1 MWTLSCHAR
10 WPCDETGSFCMN
22 LIAAFDGAVRKH
34 SDKTFL
40 RSGDVSISYGEMKA
54 RSHLAA
60 AVLAE
65 AGVGPG
71 DAVALMCFNTPEFV
85 DALLGAWR
93 LSAIV
98 VPVNH
103 KLQAPELE
111 YILRHSGAK
120 VLVFDASLADV
131 VSDADAW
138 ARPLSTG
145 GKTRFDSFD
154 DKMRQ
159 AGQLVGTEPDDDT
172 IAEILYTSGT
182 TGRPKGCVLTHR
194 SVTLAAITVALALSI
209 TREERTLIAMPI
221 WHSSPLNNWFAATM
235 YVGGTVVLIREYNPL
250 AFLETV
256 QRERITFYFGAPVSY
271 TAPLQLDVFD
281 TFDLSSVRA
290 WLYGGVPISADLAKR
305 LATSYRSDRFYQVY
319 GMTETGP
326 VGTALYP
333 EEQELRA
340 GSIGRNAM
348 PGVDLRVVRA
358 DGSDALRGETGEIW
372 MRTDSMMSGYLND
385 EDATNAAL
393 ENGNWYRTGDVA
405 RLDDDGYL
413 FIVDRLKDMIITGG
427 ENVYSKE
434 IEDVLS
440 GHPAVS
446 EVAVYGIPHGD
457 WGETVV
463 AAIVPKI
470 RHVLNADDVRE
481 YLVGRLA
488 KFKIPR
494 QIHFLEQLP
503 RTPMGKVQKY
513 LLRQSRV
520 GGDTIPPNGAQHS
533 QDLPYTE

>member
-1 MWTLSCHAR
+1 
-10 WPCDETGSFCMN
+10 MN

-71 DAVALMCFNTPEFV
+71 DAVALMCFNTPGFV

-103 KLQAPELE
+103 RLQAPELE

-290 WLYGGVPISADLAKR
+290 WLYGGGPISTDLAKR

-333 EEQELRA
+333 EEQEFRA
-340 GSIGRNAM
+340 GSGETPCPASIYGSSVRTEAM
-348 PGVDLRVVRA
+348 P
-358 DGSDALRGETGEIW
+358 I
-372 MRTDSMMSGYLND
+372 
-385 EDATNAAL
+385 
-393 ENGNWYRTGDVA
+393 VA
-405 RLDDDGYL
+405 
-413 FIVDRLKDMIITGG
+413 K
-427 ENVYSKE
+427 
-434 IEDVLS
+434 
-440 GHPAVS
+440 PAR
-446 EVAVYGIPHGD
+446 YGCEP
-457 WGETVV
+457 T
-463 AAIVPKI
+463 A
-470 RHVLNADDVRE
+470 RCR
-481 YLVGRLA
+481 
-488 KFKIPR
+488 
-494 QIHFLEQLP
+494 
-503 RTPMGKVQKY
+503 
-513 LLRQSRV
+513 
-520 GGDTIPPNGAQHS
+520 DT
-533 QDLPYTE
+533 

>member
-1 MWTLSCHAR
+1 
-10 WPCDETGSFCMN
+10 MN

-290 WLYGGVPISADLAKR
+290 WLYGGGPISADLAKR

-385 EDATNAAL
+385 EDATNAAF

-405 RLDDDGYL
+405 RVDDDGYL
-413 FIVDRLKDMIITGG
+413 FMVDRLKDMIITGG

-440 GHPAVS
+440 EHPAVS

-494 QIHFLEQLP
+494 QIHFLERLP

-520 GGDTIPPNGAQHS
+520 GGDTIPPNGA
-533 QDLPYTE
+533 

>member
-1 MWTLSCHAR
+1 
-10 WPCDETGSFCMN
+10 MN
-22 LIAAFDGAVRKH
+22 LLAAFDGAVRKH

-54 RSHLAA
+54 RSHRAA

-93 LSAIV
+93 LSAMV
-98 VPVNH
+98 VPMNH
-103 KLQAPELE
+103 KLQAPEVE
-111 YILRHSGAK
+111 YILWHSGAK

-159 AGQLVGTEPDDDT
+159 AGKLVGTEPDDDT

-182 TGRPKGCVLTHR
+182 TGRPKGCILTHR

-209 TREERTLIAMPI
+209 TREERILIAMPI

-250 AFLETV
+250 AFLETA
-256 QRERITFYFGAPVSY
+256 QREKITFYFGAPVSY

-290 WLYGGVPISADLAKR
+290 WLYGGGPISADLAKR

-385 EDATNAAL
+385 EDATNAAF

-405 RLDDDGYL
+405 RLGDDGYL

-440 GHPAVS
+440 GHPAAS
-446 EVAVYGIPHGD
+446 EVAVYGIPRGD

-494 QIHFLEQLP
+494 QIHFLERLP

-520 GGDTIPPNGAQHS
+520 GGDTIPPSGA
-533 QDLPYTE
+533 